1 MAESV
6 LGSDIDVAKEWESL
20 DVMSSLL
27 KPQTG
32 VNVGICT
39 FKRSVHGKGI
49 PSMSA
54 TRDERYSLSTASPSD
69 LRKSASS
76 QSCECSCISHWEIW
90 FRLKVSWR
98 E

>member
-32 VNVGICT
+32 VN
-39 FKRSVHGKGI
+39 
-49 PSMSA
+49 
-54 TRDERYSLSTASPSD
+54 
-69 LRKSASS
+69 ASS
-76 QSCECSCISHWEIW
+76 AFMGRKRRQSSLELCHPEDAGFTTLYHLTHKKSKCRPS
-90 FRLKVSWR
+90 
-98 E
+98 